1 MTPSRAVDQLR
12 RHPHAVA
19 RPANAAFKSEPD
31 SEIPTHLWNIYSL
44 VLVDECRVA
53 RDHEQAGDLG
63 QVGDNVIA
71 DTVAEIFLLQV
82 ATHVGEW
89 KHHNGGP
96 VGERGG
102 RGRVTC
108 IRCAGGQVARWT
120 LVSQSGSQH
129 SGPA

>member
-31 SEIPTHLWNIYSL
+31 SEIPTHLGNIYSL

-53 RDHEQAGDLG
+53 RDHKQAGDLG
-63 QVGDNVIA
+63 QVSNDVIA

-82 ATHVGEW
+82 AAHVGEW
-89 KHHNGGP
+89 KDHNGGP
-96 VGERGG
+96 VGERRGHG
-102 RGRVTC
+102 RGTC
-108 IRCAGGQVARWT
+108 IPCASRHVARRT
-120 LVSQSGSQH
+120 LVSQSGSQY
-129 SGPA
+129 SGSA